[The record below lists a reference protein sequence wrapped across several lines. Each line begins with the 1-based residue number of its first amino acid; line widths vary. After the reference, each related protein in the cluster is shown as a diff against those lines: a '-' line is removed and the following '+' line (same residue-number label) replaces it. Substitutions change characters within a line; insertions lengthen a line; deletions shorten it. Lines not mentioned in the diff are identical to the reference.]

1 MENWREDAQPERPD
15 FAGRFGRNAEDEN
28 LRETRVLPLSDKPGA
43 TAGADTRVA
52 DSGPGSLDDRWAR
65 LGVFPGGN
73 DRTEVL
79 REMRVL
85 PLSDKPGA
93 SAGADTRVADS
104 GPGSLDDRWARLGV
118 FPGGNDRTE

>member
-15 FAGRFGRNAEDEN
+15 SAGRFGRNAEDEN
-28 LRETRVLPLSDKPGA
+28 LREMRVLPLSDKPVA
-43 TAGADTRVA
+43 SAGADTRVA

-79 REMRVL
+79 PETPRHPDPAAR
-85 PLSDKPGA
+85 
-93 SAGADTRVADS
+93 AGAAGDARHVSGADR
-104 GPGSLDDRWARLGV
+104 PGS
-118 FPGGNDRTE
+118 